1 MSNIKLKV
9 FMKKWFLPFL
19 LFFISISV
27 FAQGEAPV
35 ATTATSGKLTV
46 SFSTNNG
53 SGNGQA
59 FSMAIYITN
68 SSNQLV
74 NTLFYRT
81 RNGDSSA
88 QDMTTW
94 WPLIGSSWST
104 NVATTITKTKS
115 LTDASTG
122 ATATNNLTNQI
133 AYWGNNAAAANA
145 VAAVADGTY
154 KVNFEIIN
162 YKPVS
167 RQYYSGT
174 FTKGPIASNSTV
186 TATIGF
192 SGISIVWTP
201 VNTAINDVEL
211 EKMYSVYPNPTV
223 SSIFIT
229 GSDIKEV
236 EICSLNGKSIFTCK
250 EQKVDLS
257 RLAKGLYLAVIRAKT
272 GTIVKKIEKL

>member
-1 MSNIKLKV
+1 
-9 FMKKWFLPFL
+9 MKKRLLPFL

-46 SFSTNNG
+46 TFSTNNAG
-53 SGNGQA
+53 GTYGA
-59 FSMAIYITN
+59 REAIAIYLTN

-81 RNGDSSA
+81 NNGDGSA
-88 QDMTTW
+88 RDMSTW
-94 WPLIGSSWST
+94 WSLIGSAWPS
-104 NVATTITKTKS
+104 VATRATITKT
-115 LTDASTG
+115 LTDANTG
-122 ATATNNLTNQI
+122 ATTSNSYLTNQV
-133 AYWGNNAAAANA
+133 AYWGNNAAAATA
-145 VAAVADGTY
+145 VAAIADGIY
-154 KVNFEIIN
+154 KVNFEMTN
-162 YKPVS
+162 GT
-167 RQYYSGT
+167 RRYYSGT

-186 TATIGF
+186 TSTIGF

-229 GSDIKEV
+229 GTDIKEV
-236 EICSLNGKSIFTCK
+236 EICSLNGKSIFTSK
-250 EQKVDLS
+250 EQKLNLS
-257 RLAKGLYLAVIRAKT
+257 RLPKGMYLAVIRAKT